1 MKHIHK
7 DIQNNLLSSIGA
19 FRLLD
24 DLGLQ
29 LKTSTIVEKSTI
41 ADSAWRQ
48 LSNTALILEDQ
59 LKGVC

>member
-7 DIQNNLLSSIGA
+7 DIQNNLLFSIGA
-19 FRLLD
+19 FRMLD
-24 DLGLQ
+24 GLGLQ
-29 LKTSTIVEKSTI
+29 LETSTKVEKSTI

-59 LKGVC
+59 L